1 MSNEPTDESLYV
13 SIQDDGRIEVEGLD
27 MVVMMEAD
35 DGLLNISV
43 FAQPRSVLLGLLRI
57 TRRGVEVARTGQWR
71 GAMVE
76 WEG

>member
-76 WEG
+76 WRA

>member
-57 TRRGVEVARTGQWR
+57 GRDGVEVVRTGEWR
-71 GAMVE
+71 GTLVE
-76 WEG
+76 WTG